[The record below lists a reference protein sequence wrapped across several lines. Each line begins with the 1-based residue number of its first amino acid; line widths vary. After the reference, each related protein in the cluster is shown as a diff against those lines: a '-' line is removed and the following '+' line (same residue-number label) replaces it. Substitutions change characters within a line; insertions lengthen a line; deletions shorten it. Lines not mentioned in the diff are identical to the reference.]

1 MLQFISFASG
11 SSGNCYYLNS
21 DGFGIVIDL
30 GIGIRTFRKNFS
42 NYGLSLSQ
50 IKAILVTHDHTD
62 HVKAVGAVAQ
72 TFKIAVYT
80 TEKVHTSMLA
90 NHFVSKK
97 VPEELRMTITT
108 GVPFQLGPFSVTA
121 FHVPH
126 DSADNN
132 GYIITCGEVKF
143 VIMTDIGNFTEE
155 MMQAANQATHL
166 VVESNYDEVMLA
178 TGRYPARLQRRIR
191 GPYGHSEN
199 NDTARFLA
207 EHLNPTLIRRIW
219 LCHLSAENNLPTKAY
234 EAVSQAL
241 TEAGMR
247 IEGEKAVGGGLFAQE
262 APKGIVLQVLPRL
275 TPTLLTSLE

>member
-11 SSGNCYYLNS
+11 SSGNCYYLLC
-21 DGFGIVIDL
+21 DGYGIVIDL
-30 GIGIRTFRKNFS
+30 GIGIRTFRKHFS
-42 NYGLSLSQ
+42 DYGLSISQ

-72 TFKIAVYT
+72 TFKIPVYT
-80 TEKVHTSMLA
+80 SAKVHASMLV

-97 VPEELRMTITT
+97 VPQELRRTVEKGT
-108 GVPFQLGPFSVTA
+108 PFRLGPFEITP

-132 GYIITCGEVKF
+132 GYLIACEDISF

-155 MMQAANQATHL
+155 MEQVASRATHL
-166 VVESNYDEVMLA
+166 VVEANYDETMLA
-178 TGRYPARLQRRIR
+178 TGRYPARLQKRIR

-199 NDTARFLA
+199 GDTARFLA
-207 EHLNPTLIRRIW
+207 ARLNPSLIRRVW
-219 LCHLSAENNLPTKAY
+219 LCHLSAENNLPAKAY

-241 TEAGMR
+241 TGAGMR
-247 IEGEKAVGGGLFAQE
+247 IVAQE
-262 APKGIVLQVLPRL
+262 TTAGSLFGSGQPQGIVLQVLPRQ
-275 TPTLLTSLE
+275 TPILLTALE